1 MPKWIDSRKKL
12 WYNKNIVI
20 FVENKSCYIFFIQLF
35 LSRDKTLKMIKEMYF
50 LMICKSCKKEFTDS
64 MYLCPYC
71 GTANPTDTLQ
81 NVELLQDYSKKL
93 SDLMESV
100 GTAEHTQI
108 SWDLTVDQ
116 YVQKMERLKVI
127 LSQPEFSKSSGEKL
141 IKRIG
146 NFVERC
152 KDPVFHIAF
161 VGTIK
166 AGKSTLINALLGR
179 NLASTSVTPETAV
192 LTKFRSSKQDYI
204 KVTFYTS
211 EEWGQLW
218 GSISNNA
225 DVFKQE
231 YADLHADQEKDEWI
245 NHEVITKTVDNA
257 NIEAEIERWTSS
269 KHVEHYFVKEV
280 EIGLSDFNMPEQIV
294 FVDTPGLDDAVR
306 YRSDV
311 TRAYID
317 RANAVFACVRSDAL
331 TGGELNTLY
340 RIFSNSGDNPE
351 KIFIL
356 GTQWDNLNNPEKDW
370 KLQKSEWVKYL
381 STENCYGSAE
391 KARKNIVHVAA
402 YLQNLCR
409 DYANTDMKKDRNK
422 LRTLYSIAM
431 KLMDIMMPNEIEE
444 HLDELMEKSNVSEV
458 SRRITQDIVPRYKEY
473 LMKDIVASYETISKE
488 IKQFF
493 EDTKASNSEVLQTSA
508 KSADEIRASYE
519 KSKKELEEVQAYREQ
534 LTLAINQLK
543 ANTDE
548 RVEQLCNALNEM
560 MKNA

>member
-1 MPKWIDSRKKL
+1 
-12 WYNKNIVI
+12 
-20 FVENKSCYIFFIQLF
+20 
-35 LSRDKTLKMIKEMYF
+35 MYF

-93 SDLMESV
+93 SGLMESV

-356 GTQWDNLNNPEKDW
+356 GTQWDNLNDPEKDW

-391 KARKNIVHVAA
+391 KARKNIVYVAA

-431 KLMDIMMPNEIEE
+431 KLVDAMPGEIEE